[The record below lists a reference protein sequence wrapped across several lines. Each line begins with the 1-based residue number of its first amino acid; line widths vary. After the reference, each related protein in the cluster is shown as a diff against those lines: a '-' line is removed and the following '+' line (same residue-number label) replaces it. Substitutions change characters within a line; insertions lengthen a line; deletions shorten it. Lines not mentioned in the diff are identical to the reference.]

1 MCPLGAADTLV
12 VREIVSTRM
21 GSVLNLPENFI
32 LMYIKSDN
40 VKRGFGQ
47 INIEMVATA
56 KLTPDKGRF
65 V

>member
-1 MCPLGAADTLV
+1 
-12 VREIVSTRM
+12 M

-40 VKRGFGQ
+40 VKRGSDHDQ

>member
-1 MCPLGAADTLV
+1 
-12 VREIVSTRM
+12 M
-21 GSVLNLPENFI
+21 GPVLNLPENFI

-40 VKRGFGQ
+40 VKRGFDQ

-56 KLTPDKGRF
+56 KLTPDNGRF

>member
-1 MCPLGAADTLV
+1 
-12 VREIVSTRM
+12 M

-40 VKRGFGQ
+40 VKRGSDQ

-56 KLTPDKGRF
+56 KLTIDKGRF

>member
-1 MCPLGAADTLV
+1 
-12 VREIVSTRM
+12 M

-40 VKRGFGQ
+40 VKRGFDQ

-56 KLTPDKGRF
+56 KLTPDNGRF
-65 V
+65 VLEMRRLNSSCCKFAT

>member
-1 MCPLGAADTLV
+1 
-12 VREIVSTRM
+12 M

-32 LMYIKSDN
+32 LMYIKSGSD
-40 VKRGFGQ
+40 Q

>member
-1 MCPLGAADTLV
+1 MCPLRAADTLV

-40 VKRGFGQ
+40 VKRGSDQ